1 MSKLPRSVIIL
12 GLVSLLNDVA
22 SDMIAPLLPI
32 FLTAT
37 LGAGPAIVGLIEGV
51 AETTSSLVK
60 LWSGRLG
67 DRGVGCKRLAIAGY
81 TLSNSVRP
89 LLALASGWSAV
100 LAIRFTDRIG
110 KGVRTAPRDALLSG
124 AVHAEQRGRAFGL
137 HRAFDHT
144 GAMLGPLLASALL
157 AFGLP
162 LREVFL
168 ISVVPGVLAVL
179 LLAKGVAD
187 DVPVPPIAPAP
198 LRWRTLHPQ
207 LRGLITAAG
216 VLALAAVPDAFLVL
230 YLNQSGVRVVWIPL
244 LWALAHG
251 LRALVVLP
259 VSRWSDRGGRL
270 PVLLSGWLTR
280 AALLASMPW
289 FDSLSAVIAL
299 FLAYCAATAVTE
311 GAERALIGDVADPQA
326 KGTAFGLY
334 HMTVGLLA
342 LPGALWFG
350 IVWQTVNMHTA
361 FALAALMTTLAST
374 WLAYTARRATS
385 TQGG

>member
-1 MSKLPRSVIIL
+1 MTKLPRSIILL

-60 LWSGRLG
+60 FWSGRLG
-67 DRGVGCKRLAIAGY
+67 DRGVGCKRLAVAGY
-81 TLSNSVRP
+81 TLSNCVRP
-89 LLALASGWSAV
+89 LLAFAPGWSVV
-100 LAIRFTDRIG
+100 LLLRFSDRIG
-110 KGVRTAPRDALLSG
+110 KGVRTAPRDALLSE
-124 AVHAEQRGRAFGL
+124 AVDNSQRGRAFGV

-144 GAMLGPLLASALL
+144 GAMLGPLLASVLL
-157 AFGLP
+157 ALGMP
-162 LREVFL
+162 LRDVFL
-168 ISVVPGVLAVL
+168 VSVIPGVLAVFTL
-179 LLAKGVAD
+179 IFGVRETAQLRLTA
-187 DVPVPPIAPAP
+187 APA
-198 LRWRTLHPQ
+198 LHWRTLHPR
-207 LRGLITAAG
+207 LRGLIVAAG
-216 VLALAAVPDAFLVL
+216 ALALASVPDAFLVL
-230 YLNQSGVRVVWIPL
+230 YLQQSGVSLFWIPL

-270 PVLLSGWLTR
+270 PVLLTGWLLR
-280 AALLASMPW
+280 AALLATMPW
-289 FDSLSAVIAL
+289 FEARGEVVAL
-299 FLAYCAATAVTE
+299 YLLYCTATALTE
-311 GAERALIGDVADPQA
+311 GAERALIGDVADPDS

-350 IVWQTVNMHTA
+350 VVWQTVNMHSA
-361 FALAALMTTLAST
+361 FLLAAVLTVLAAA
-374 WLAYTARRATS
+374 WLAYSAQRTTAT
-385 TQGG
+385 

>member
-1 MSKLPRSVIIL
+1 MTRLPRRVILL

-67 DRGVGCKRLAIAGY
+67 DRGVGCKRLAVIGY
-81 TLSNSVRP
+81 TLSNGVRP
-89 LLALASGWSAV
+89 LLAFAPGWSAV
-100 LAIRFTDRIG
+100 LLLRFSDRIG
-110 KGVRTAPRDALLSG
+110 KGVRTAPRDALISE
-124 AVHAEQRGRAFGL
+124 AVDASQRGRAFGV
-137 HRAFDHT
+137 HRAFDHS
-144 GAMLGPLLASALL
+144 GAMLGPLLASVLL
-157 AFGLP
+157 AFGMP
-162 LREVFL
+162 LRDVFL
-168 ISVVPGVLAVL
+168 ASVIPGVLAVVVMML
-179 LLAKGVAD
+179 GVRESAQFQ
-187 DVPVPPIAPAP
+187 PTAAPP
-198 LRWRTLHPQ
+198 LRWHALHPQ
-207 LRGLITAAG
+207 LRGLIAAAG
-216 VLALAAVPDAFLVL
+216 ALALASVPDAFLVL
-230 YLNQSGVRVVWIPL
+230 YLQQSGVGLFWIPL

-280 AALLASMPW
+280 AALLAAMPW
-289 FDSLSAVIAL
+289 FTTRPEVNAL
-299 FLAYCAATAVTE
+299 YLLYSTATALTE
-311 GAERALIGDVADPQA
+311 GAERALIGDVADPHS

-350 IVWQTVNMHTA
+350 VVWQTVNMHTA
-361 FALAALMTTLAST
+361 FALAAGMTTLAAL
-374 WLAYTARRATS
+374 WLAYSARRMPRP
-385 TQGG
+385 